1 MRNKSSVGTFS
12 RRVPVSQR
20 VPAKNRNTRK
30 AELFGVGIGFR
41 RQLLRDFCIYP
52 ARPKSRHCCNGTTM
66 VVESLVSD
74 EDPSFTN
81 CFIFK
86 RRLLV
91 NFDCT
96 AMWVKRSEFLV
107 DALSVTPEILRSK
120 EYSSNQVS
128 DFRDWQVRPRA
139 GGRVTVFRLCFRG
152 ALSFGHGLPGAVHD
166 AQEKEQ
172 KLRTS

>member
-1 MRNKSSVGTFS
+1 
-12 RRVPVSQR
+12 
-20 VPAKNRNTRK
+20 
-30 AELFGVGIGFR
+30 
-41 RQLLRDFCIYP
+41 
-52 ARPKSRHCCNGTTM
+52 M

-74 EDPSFTN
+74 EDPFFTN
-81 CFIFK
+81 CYIFK

-166 AQEKEQ
+166 AQEKNKNCKQVERRRDIEREMESKQ
-172 KLRTS
+172 SKRARVVFVRVMAHGVRFFVCA